1 LLCVLETRDT
11 LLARLDTETLELL
24 LTSLREYAA
33 RELPCEVLLDLDRRD
48 EFPARVLRDFSDPSR
63 VGLHLL
69 SVPEEYGGLGGGAY
83 DLYRVSAAMA
93 EIDLGVATGV
103 LATFL
108 GTDPISV
115 GGTPAQKER
124 WLGRLA
130 QAGFLMAY
138 GATEP
143 QAGSDLAAL
152 ATRAVPVPENGQV
165 AGYRLTGRKQWI
177 SNGGVADVYTIL
189 ASAPGG
195 PSWFIVEK
203 DAPGFTHGKPEEKHG
218 IRSSNTAA
226 LFLDDVFVPAEN
238 LVGGVE
244 GQGLA
249 QAQAVFGHTRLMVAG
264 FGVGAGW
271 AALQRA
277 IRYAQ
282 QRVQGGAPLAQKQG
296 YTHKLIVPNAA
307 RLEAA
312 RAYVEW
318 AADRLD
324 AGEEGLATEG
334 AVAKYAGT
342 EAGNRAAEDAIQ
354 ALGGYGYTREY
365 VVEKI
370 KRDVRITT
378 IYEGTSEI
386 LEWTIARD
394 RWQCHLKT
402 RGAHYLDW
410 AARLEKTAGPG
421 APAAV
426 RALRAL
432 AALLERCRLDRLT
445 RHQHVLFR
453 LGELVALAETA
464 AVFSERAASSP
475 TRAIALA
482 PETLAALARIH
493 AREAALRVAGEG
505 LRWAQ
510 GAGQTD
516 PHLARALGLEAAMAA
531 QAGLIED
538 MDQVARDLCRA
549 FPAAA

>member
-1 LLCVLETRDT
+1 VP
-11 LLARLDTETLELL
+11 RLDDETLELL
-24 LTSLREYAA
+24 LATLREYAS
-33 RELPCEVLLDLDRRD
+33 RQLPADVLLDLDKRD
-48 EFPARVLRDFSDPSR
+48 EFPARVLHDFSDPAQ
-63 VGLHLL
+63 VGLNLL

-108 GTDPISV
+108 GTDPICV

-124 WLGRLA
+124 WLGRVA
-130 QAGFLMAY
+130 QTGCLMAY

-152 ATRAVPVPENGQV
+152 ATQAVPAPGNGHG
-165 AGYRLTGRKQWI
+165 AGYRLSGRKQWI

-189 ASAPGG
+189 ANAPGG

-203 DAPGFTHGKPEEKHG
+203 GAPGFTSGKAEEKHG
-218 IRSSNTAA
+218 IRASNTAA

-238 LVGGVE
+238 LVGEVE

-249 QAQAVFGHTRLMVAG
+249 QAQAVFGHTRLMVAA
-264 FGVGAGW
+264 FGIGAGW

-277 IRYAQ
+277 IRYSQ
-282 QRVQGGAPLAQKQG
+282 QRVQAGAPLSQKQA

-318 AADRLD
+318 TAERLD
-324 AGEEGLATEG
+324 AGEPGLATEG
-334 AVAKYAGT
+334 AVAKYVAT
-342 EAGNRAAEDAIQ
+342 EAGNKAAEDAIQ

-386 LEWTIARD
+386 LEWTVARD
-394 RWQCHLKT
+394 RWQAHLKS
-402 RGAHYLDW
+402 RGAHYAEW
-410 AARLEKTAGPG
+410 AARLADGGGAG
-421 APAAV
+421 APAAAL
-426 RALRAL
+426 ALRAL

-445 RHQHVLFR
+445 RSQHVLFR
-453 LGELVALAETA
+453 LGELVSLAETA
-464 AVFSERAASSP
+464 AVFSERAQRCP
-475 TRAIALA
+475 TRAIALP
-482 PETLAALARIH
+482 PETLAVLARIH
-493 AREAALRVAGEG
+493 ARDAAQRVACDG

-510 GAGQTD
+510 AAGQGD
-516 PHLARALGLEAAMAA
+516 PALARALGLEAAMEA
-531 QAGLIED
+531 QAGLLDD
-538 MDQVARDLCRA
+538 MDAAARDLARA
-549 FPAAA
+549 FPPPS